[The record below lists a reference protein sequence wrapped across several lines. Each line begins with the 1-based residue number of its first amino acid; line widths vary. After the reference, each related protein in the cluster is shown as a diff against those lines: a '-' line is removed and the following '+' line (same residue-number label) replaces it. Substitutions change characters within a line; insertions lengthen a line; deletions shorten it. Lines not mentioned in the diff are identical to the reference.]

1 MKERVKGLVS
11 VVIPCYNASL
21 FIEDCLNGLLSQTYK
36 NIEVIIVNDASTD
49 NTMTVVEQWKKKS
62 NPPFPLILCNLP
74 VNTGFAG
81 AITTGY
87 YMSSGE
93 YIAVNDADDISHPSR
108 FEKQIDFLEKNPDYD
123 LIGTNYQVFSD
134 VNNKKGQVAN
144 WLRYGDSIRKTYA
157 AGGHCVCHGTILFR
171 GKAFDLL
178 GGPTRRITGAED
190 YEFIVKFLNANLKIN
205 NLRDILYFY
214 RSHDKQRSKQFYG
227 GEKIG

>member
-1 MKERVKGLVS
+1 M
-11 VVIPCYNASL
+11 
-21 FIEDCLNGLLSQTYK
+21 
-36 NIEVIIVNDASTD
+36 NDASTD
-49 NTMTVVEQWKKKS
+49 NTMTVVEQWVKKS
-62 NPPFPLILCNLP
+62 NPSFPLILCNLP
-74 VNTGFAG
+74 VNAGFAG

-93 YIAVNDADDISHPSR
+93 YIAVNDADGISHPSR

-144 WLRYGDSIRKTYA
+144 WLRYGDSIRKIYA
-157 AGGHCVCHGTILFR
+157 EGGHCVCHGTILFR